1 MRKLR
6 RGHGNC
12 RSSRRHPTKIDPRI
26 KEKSEADL
34 QKLITKEK
42 AIKDTDQSNPI

>member
-1 MRKLR
+1 MR
-6 RGHGNC
+6 RGHGRC
-12 RSSRRHPTKIDPRI
+12 KPSRRHPTRIDPRT
-26 KEKSEADL
+26 KEKSEAEL

>member
-1 MRKLR
+1 MRTLR
-6 RGHGNC
+6 RGHGRC
-12 RSSRRHPTKIDPRI
+12 RPPRKMPRKIDPKL
-26 KEKSEADL
+26 KENSEADL